1 MGWEAWVTLTV
12 VALVLWALARGLAG
26 ADVVLMSGATVLVS
40 LGLVSSRFP
49 AIRDLT
55 GSFGNEGVL
64 TVAVLY
70 VLAAALT
77 ETGGMR
83 LLTEPLLGRPR
94 SVAEAQIRMG
104 LPVGAISA
112 FINNTPLVA
121 MFIPVVDD
129 WCKKTGISPS
139 KLFIPLSYVAI
150 LGGVCTLIGTST
162 NLVVHA
168 LMVNARRTDPHMPL
182 MTMFTLTPVGVPC
195 AIVGLAYIVIASRW
209 LLPARKTFRAEV
221 ADARQYTVEM
231 QVMPG
236 SQVEGLTI
244 ELAGLRHLPGTDLSA
259 IERDGETLVAV
270 GPEQVLR
277 AGDRLV
283 FVGVVDSV
291 VDLQRIRGLVP
302 ATDQVFK
309 LTASHI
315 DRLLVEAVVSET
327 NPLVGKT
334 IREGRF
340 RTRYD
345 AAVIAVYRNGE
356 RIAGKIGDIVVKTGD
371 TLLLQAAS
379 RFASRHRN
387 NPDFL
392 LVSSVRESRPVR
404 HDRAWVALAIMV
416 GMVVLASFEEV
427 TGISVFHTALVA
439 AALMGLTGCI
449 SAGLARRS
457 LDLSVIVAIVAALVV
472 GQSVAK
478 SGLGAAFAGEL
489 IRVSSGYGP
498 WPVLAAVYLL
508 TLVFTELVT
517 NNAAAALAFPIAH
530 AAATNLDVSFMPFA
544 VTVAIA
550 ASAGFATPL
559 GYQTHLMVYGP
570 GGYRFGD
577 FTRMGLPLDILCGIV
592 TVSLAPVVYPF

>member
-1 MGWEAWVTLTV
+1 MGWEAWVTLAV

-26 ADVVLMSGATVLVS
+26 ADVILMSGATLLVS
-40 LGLVSSRFP
+40 LSILSPRFP
-49 AIRDLT
+49 GVRDLT

-83 LLTEPLLGRPR
+83 MLTEPLLGRP
-94 SVAEAQIRMG
+94 STIAEAQLRMVV
-104 LPVGAISA
+104 PVAAISA

-121 MFIPVVDD
+121 MFIPVVND
-129 WCKKTGISPS
+129 WCKKIGISPS
-139 KLFIPLSYVAI
+139 KLFLPLSYAAI

-168 LMVNARRTDPHMPL
+168 LMMNARKTEPDMPL

-195 AIVGLAYIVIASRW
+195 AVAGLMFIVIASRW
-209 LLPARKTFRAEV
+209 LLPSRKTFLADV

-231 QVMPG
+231 QVLPG
-236 SQVEGLTI
+236 SQVDGLTI
-244 ELAGLRHLPGTDLSA
+244 EQAGLRHLPGAYLSA

-270 GPEQVLR
+270 GPDQRLR

-283 FVGVVDSV
+283 FVGIVDSV

-309 LTASHI
+309 LTASRI

-356 RIAGKIGDIVVKTGD
+356 RIAGKIGDILVRTGD

-379 RFASRHRN
+379 GFAARHRN
-387 NPDFL
+387 RSDFL
-392 LVSSVRESRPVR
+392 LVSAVQESRPVR
-404 HDRAWVALAIMV
+404 HDRAWIAVAIMV
-416 GMVVLASFEEV
+416 GMIVIASFEDV
-427 TGISVFHTALVA
+427 TGVSVFHTALLA
-439 AALMGLTGCI
+439 AGLMGVTGCI
-449 SAGLARRS
+449 SAGQARRS
-457 LDLSVIVAIVAALVV
+457 IDLSVLVAIVAALVI
-472 GQSVAK
+472 GQSVDK
-478 SGLGAAFAGEL
+478 SGLGGAFANGL
-489 IRVSSGYGP
+489 IRVSSGHGP
-498 WPVLAAVYLL
+498 WPVLVAVYIL

-544 VTVAIA
+544 VTIAIA

-577 FTRMGLPLDILCGIV
+577 FMRMGLPLDILCGIV